1 MNIEGKYLSK
11 NFYIANNTIFKTTGV
26 SISWFSV
33 VNDVKNIF
41 SFTFKQAESVVSD
54 WCLEQGVEPKEI
66 YSNGVDYYGE
76 IKHNEKEFIF
86 PIKSFEHSISTHG
99 EEYIEFG
106 FKRQMINAR
115 LPEHELIIKIV
126 RTDQEEGFI
135 NFIWDLPLQAINAN
149 SKFNLNVTHIKT
161 GAKYVCDKTLL
172 TSFNTNIDALHDE
185 DDGYYGIDMNI
196 ALVFKPDQLKVEY

>member
-76 IKHNEKEFIF
+76 IKQNEKEFIF
-86 PIKSFEHSISTHG
+86 PIKSFEHSISTRS
-99 EEYIEFG
+99 EEYIELG
-106 FKRQMINAR
+106 FKRQMINTR

-126 RTDQEEGFI
+126 RTDQDEGFI
-135 NFIWDLPLQAINAN
+135 NFIWDYPLDYH
-149 SKFNLNVTHIKT
+149 KFNLNVVNIKT
-161 GAKYVCDKTLL
+161 GAKYICDRTML
-172 TSFNTNIDALHDE
+172 TSLNTNIDALYDE
-185 DDGYYGIDMNI
+185 DDRYYGIDMNI
-196 ALVFKPDQLKVEY
+196 SLVFKPDHLKVEY